1 MGVGLTQAVGGAVR
15 SRNSHLRLTRPVL
28 KSYGL
33 TAAVVVRCGPGGP
46 NRHNERD
53 AMNVIKSQTFRV
65 VMLLSAL
72 ASSSL
77 VLMAG
82 RRWL

>member
-1 MGVGLTQAVGGAVR
+1 M
-15 SRNSHLRLTRPVL
+15 NML
-28 KSYGL
+28 KSHG
-33 TAAVVVRCGPGGP
+33 
-46 NRHNERD
+46 
-53 AMNVIKSQTFRV
+53 FRV

-82 RRWL
+82 RRW

>member
-1 MGVGLTQAVGGAVR
+1 MQML
-15 SRNSHLRLTRPVL
+15 
-28 KSYGL
+28 
-33 TAAVVVRCGPGGP
+33 
-46 NRHNERD
+46 
-53 AMNVIKSQTFRV
+53 KSQTFRV

-82 RRWL
+82 RRWN

>member
-1 MGVGLTQAVGGAVR
+1 MWGD
-15 SRNSHLRLTRPVL
+15 HP
-28 KSYGL
+28 
-33 TAAVVVRCGPGGP
+33 P
-46 NRHNERD
+46 NQQQDRRD
-53 AMNVIKSQTFRV
+53 NAMKEVFKSQAFRV

-82 RRWL
+82 RRWV

>member
-1 MGVGLTQAVGGAVR
+1 M
-15 SRNSHLRLTRPVL
+15 
-28 KSYGL
+28 KSKFQ
-33 TAAVVVRCGPGGP
+33 T
-46 NRHNERD
+46 
-53 AMNVIKSQTFRV
+53 QTFRI

-82 RRWL
+82 RRW